1 LGVNRGDFDLLDDEL
16 SPDPLNVIL
25 YNNDFDVVWHSESG
39 ATEGSFRFPKV
50 TGRHLLCIQNGKL
63 GKEEGSHDD
72 GYDDRVDDGEERTVG
87 FALRVIPPSHVMEEE
102 GPDEHDALL
111 LMERAEALYEDLAEL
126 EDHQGYLRER
136 EAAHREIAEKTFAY
150 IWRWTL
156 LEAFVVCA
164 ISTSQVLYLRKFFE
178 TRRYL

>member
-1 LGVNRGDFDLLDDEL
+1 MSCHPTPSMSD
-16 SPDPLNVIL
+16 
-25 YNNDFDVVWHSESG
+25 SG

-63 GKEEGSHDD
+63 GKEEGTEEEEDD
-72 GYDDRVDDGEERTVG
+72 YQADDGEERIVG
-87 FALRVIPPSHVMEEE
+87 FALRVIPPSRVMEDE
-102 GPDEHDALL
+102 GPDEHEALALL
-111 LMERAEALYEDLAEL
+111 ERTEALLEDLEEL
-126 EDHQGYLRER
+126 EDHQGYLRDR
-136 EAAHREIAEKTFAY
+136 EAAHSEIVEQTFAY
-150 IWRWTL
+150 IWAWTL